1 MSSGDTPAVAR
12 RKVRLAIKDARN
24 AKGDTQTQVAEAME
38 WSLSKVMRIESC
50 EVTISQNDLR
60 PLLTYLG
67 VRDRKRVEELV
78 QAAKAS
84 KQRRQWWDD
93 KQYQG
98 MLTVA
103 MRQLISFE
111 AEATAIRYFSAV
123 AIPGA
128 LQTEGYASGIMSQFT
143 HELSD
148 DEIAARINVRVR
160 RKSALQQRVPRP
172 QIFVL
177 FDESVLMRR
186 IGGTEAFIE
195 QFQDLNAL
203 INDGWVTVRIHP
215 LDNPYPGL
223 GPFEMLYLDSEDHT
237 HAVLYR
243 ESLALDEIIDDPHRI
258 AQHRT
263 LWDRMWDTSIDEDE
277 SARRIA
283 ALANTPA
290 SPGADGR
297 SSDQESSG

>member
-38 WSLSKVMRIESC
+38 WSLSKVMRIESG

-111 AEATAIRYFSAV
+111 AEATAIRYFSSV
-123 AIPGA
+123 VPPGS
-128 LQTEGYASGIMSQFT
+128 LQTEGYALGIMSQYS

-148 DEIAARINVRVR
+148 DEIAARITVRGQR
-160 RKSALQQRVPRP
+160 RFHLQRRVPRP
-172 QIFVL
+172 RIFVL
-177 FDESVLMRR
+177 FDESVLLRK
-186 IGGTEAFIE
+186 IGGPAAFAE
-195 QFQDLNAL
+195 QFAELSKV
-203 INDGWVTVRIHP
+203 INEGWVTVRVHP
-215 LDNPYPGL
+215 LDSPYPGL
-223 GPFEMLYLDSEDHT
+223 GQFELLYLDSEEDT

-243 ESLALDEIIDDPHRI
+243 ESLTLDEIIDDPHRV
-258 AQHRT
+258 AQHRE
-263 LWDRMWDTSIDEDE
+263 LWDRMWNASVGEEE

-283 ALANTPA
+283 AIA
-290 SPGADGR
+290 SGHVPPDADLR
-297 SSDQESSG
+297 SAEQQSSG